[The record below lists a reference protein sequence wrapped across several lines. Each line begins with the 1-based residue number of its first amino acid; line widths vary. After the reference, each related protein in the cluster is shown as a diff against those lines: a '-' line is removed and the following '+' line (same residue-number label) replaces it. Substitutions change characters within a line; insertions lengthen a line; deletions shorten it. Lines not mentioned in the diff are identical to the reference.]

1 MKQIKYFFSVFLI
14 SNILAYSLYFQR
26 ADLRGLLELED
37 NLLENLTALCFLAAG
52 VLAAYL
58 ALREKTNR
66 GWLIFVAA
74 LGFIGFLD
82 KVGFGSRYFGFST
95 PVIADKPIDSI
106 HDIPVALAKLVLRA
120 WQEFPLPTTLAV
132 FATLIVLTIG
142 IWKHGK
148 AILGSLIRHLKFP
161 PLILLLLSAALI
173 ALAILLDADFI
184 RLELLVVLEEMCELN
199 AAIALIFCAWSLKQR
214 TNGL

>member
-1 MKQIKYFFSVFLI
+1 VKQIKYFLSVFLI
-14 SNILAYSLYFQR
+14 SNILAYILYFQR

-37 NLLENLTALCFLAAG
+37 DLLENLTALCFLAAG
-52 VLAAYL
+52 ILATYL

-82 KVGFGSRYFGFST
+82 EVGFGSRYFGFST

-106 HDIPVALAKLVLRA
+106 HDIPVALAKLVLRG
-120 WQEFPLPTTLAV
+120 WQDSILPTTLAAL
-132 FATLIVLTIG
+132 ATLIVLTIV

-148 AILGSLIRHLKFP
+148 AILGFLSRHLKYP
-161 PLILLLLSAALI
+161 PLILILLSAALI

-184 RLELLVVLEEMCELN
+184 HLELLVVLEEMFELN

>member
-14 SNILAYSLYFQR
+14 SNILAYILYFQR

-82 KVGFGSRYFGFST
+82 EVGFGSRYFGFST

-106 HDIPVALAKLVLRA
+106 HDIPVALAKLVLRG
-120 WQEFPLPTTLAV
+120 WQEFPLPITLAV
-132 FATLIVLTIG
+132 FAPLLVLTIV

-161 PLILLLLSAALI
+161 PLILLLLSSALI

-184 RLELLVVLEEMCELN
+184 HLELLVVLEEMCELN

-214 TNGL
+214 TNDL